1 MGFWSSLK
9 GHVGAQFLDVIQWQ
23 EQGND
28 TLVFRPPVFDQVIQD
43 GGKLVVR
50 EGQSAV
56 FQKEGQI
63 SDAFGPGTYE
73 LSTRTPAI
81 WGFFQSI
88 KYGLNNPYK
97 GDVFFLNTRIQR
109 DQKWGS
115 PGPFPLR
122 DKKFGLIKLRAFGT
136 YSFRIADTVKFIREV
151 VGNRVVLSG

>member
-1 MGFWSSLK
+1 MLVFGRYSVARA
-9 GHVGAQFLDVIQWQ
+9 GR
-23 EQGND
+23 
-28 TLVFRPPVFDQVIQD
+28 TLVYRPPVFDQVIQD

-50 EGQSAV
+50 CQSAV

-63 SDAFGPGTYE
+63 SDAFGLGTCE

-109 DQKWGS
+109 DQNGVSTVSIERKNLVLLNSCLGTILS
-115 PGPFPLR
+115 AS
-122 DKKFGLIKLRAFGT
+122 LIR
-136 YSFRIADTVKFIREV
+136 
-151 VGNRVVLSG
+151 